1 MKKNKK
7 EELEEELDKNEEEKE
22 TTKDTKKAK
31 DIKPIRQKE
40 VSDAF
45 TEAIKKYLDDFS
57 SKDDYFAK
65 CYSNPNK
72 SIVECCAYIVG
83 QAMKLG
89 VKGMADEEVYQLARH
104 YYLEEISPNDLQVKY
119 EPNRVITNTHIEL
132 SEKEKAEAKEQ
143 ALKEYKE
150 ECLQKEKDRIAKAE
164 ANRKKKEEEKKKK
177 QLEEPLGGLLE
188 LF

>member
-1 MKKNKK
+1 MEKNKK
-7 EELEEELDKNEEEKE
+7 EELEKNEEEKE
-22 TTKDTKKAK
+22 TAKDTKKAK

-89 VKGMADEEVYQLARH
+89 VKGMADEEVYQLTRH

-132 SEKEKAEAKEQ
+132 SEKEKAEA
-143 ALKEYKE
+143 
-150 ECLQKEKDRIAKAE
+150 
-164 ANRKKKEEEKKKK
+164 NRKKKEEEKKKK